1 MGLEADCTAS
11 WGQETSKGRAQ
22 LETDAVRFKGSF
34 RLVIPRRDIRKVVA
48 RDGRLEIAFGRD
60 RAVLDLGAQ
69 AERWADKIQNPPS
82 VLDKL
87 GVKPGLKV
95 SVVGPADEA
104 LVALLHARTGSFAVG
119 RARAASDIVFLF
131 ATLPRDL
138 ARLAVVRDAIAPAGA
153 IWVVWPKG
161 QPALKE
167 DHVRAA
173 ARPLGLVDV
182 KVASVSDRLSGLKL
196 VIPRAKR

>member
-95 SVVGPADEA
+95 SVVGAADEA
-104 LVALLHARTGSFAVG
+104 LVALLHARTGAFAVPRTSCSSSRPRRATSRGWRWCARRSCPRGPSGSSGPKAG
-119 RARAASDIVFLF
+119 RS
-131 ATLPRDL
+131 
-138 ARLAVVRDAIAPAGA
+138 
-153 IWVVWPKG
+153 
-161 QPALKE
+161 
-167 DHVRAA
+167 
-173 ARPLGLVDV
+173 
-182 KVASVSDRLSGLKL
+182 
-196 VIPRAKR
+196 